1 MRTVRPLIV
10 VVLAVLLASFAPGC
24 GGDSEPTPDE
34 YERAVVEARDRT
46 DFALA
51 RITRSKSMDELVI
64 RLGEAGDAITAAADD
79 LDDTGAPEVFVDENA
94 KLVRSLRALGN
105 DVGVTAD
112 QVEEPGFEN
121 LLLGARGLNFESWD
135 KVNLAL
141 AGLIGEGV
149 RVELLATHA
158 PDE

>member
-1 MRTVRPLIV
+1 MRTVRSLIV
-10 VVLAVLLASFAPGC
+10 LAALLAPFAAGC
-24 GGDSEPTPDE
+24 GGGSEPTLDE

-51 RITRSKSMDELVI
+51 RITQSKSMDELVI
-64 RLGEAGDAITAAADD
+64 RLGEAGDVITAAADD

-94 KLVRSLRALGN
+94 KLVKSLKALGN
-105 DVGVTAD
+105 DVSATSE
-112 QVEEPGFEN
+112 QILEPGFEN
-121 LLLGARGLNFESWD
+121 LLLGARGLNFQSWD

-141 AGLIGEGV
+141 ASLIGDGV
-149 RVELLATHA
+149 RVQLLATHA